1 MPVRWVRTVDGEWP
15 YWAESG
21 RHVLRVRVN
30 DFPAEPL
37 YSLFVDDEPVEDLED
52 WPEVWVEAVPR
63 WLRRDAESIPGPVTK
78 PCTVTVVS

>member
-1 MPVRWVRTVDGEWP
+1 MPVRWERTVDGEWP

-52 WPEVWVEAVPR
+52 WPDVWANAGR
-63 WLRRDAESIPGPVTK
+63 WLRRAEAVTK
-78 PCTVTVVS
+78 PRW

>member
-1 MPVRWVRTVDGEWP
+1 MFADNVPVSDWTRMPVRWVRTGDGEWP
-15 YWAESG
+15 YCAESC

-52 WPEVWVEAVPR
+52 WPEAWV
-63 WLRRDAESIPGPVTK
+63 K
-78 PCTVTVVS
+78 PS